1 MAIAN
6 QDTSAFSKVL
16 EFTESLATLYT
27 GLEVT
32 KADRARLDYQAQLA
46 ALQYQQ
52 TAPTYDAR
60 ALADYS
66 QSAGLPA
73 ITGNRGVL
81 IALGL
86 VGLSVYLIARR

>member
-6 QDTSAFSKVL
+6 QDSSAFSKVL

-27 GLEVT
+27 GLEVS
-32 KADRARLDYQAQLA
+32 KAERERLDYQAQLA

-52 TAPTYDAR
+52 TVPTYDAR

-66 QSAGLPA
+66 QAAGIPA
-73 ITGNRGVL
+73 LSDSRAVWV
-81 IALGL
+81 AVAL
-86 VGLSVYLIARR
+86 VGVSVYLIARR